1 MNIGGGEAAD
11 QVVRMM
17 LSGGEVAV
25 RLTGSA
31 VKNVLALS
39 MALVKDHRKISGKLR
54 MGQMLKETRDLR
66 VFSMTPEQ
74 YRAFKRNAKKQKL
87 LYAAIRDK
95 DGKGK
100 RIDVVLPAT
109 EIERA
114 NMIFERIRY
123 TPGSDAKE
131 QSDRTPTQKKE
142 QREQEVKSKK
152 DSRSEQDSPDIS
164 GSSDTPRGADNLEM
178 SDRPSVLKR
187 LKGFREQLDRQ
198 RQSAPTQN
206 RQKSNHKQR

>member
-1 MNIGGGEAAD
+1 MNVGGGEAAD

-17 LSGGEVAV
+17 LSGGEVVA

-39 MALVKDHRKISGKLR
+39 MALAKDHRKVSGKLR

-74 YRAFKRNAKKQKL
+74 YRAFKRSAKKQKL

-100 RIDVVLPAT
+100 HIDIVLPIT

-123 TPGSDAKE
+123 VPNSDTKKK
-131 QSDRTPTQKKE
+131 SDPTHTQKKE
-142 QREQEVKSKK
+142 QREQEVRSKK

-164 GSSDTPRGADNLEM
+164 GSSDTPKGADNLEM
-178 SDRPSVLKR
+178 SERPSVLKR
-187 LKGFREQLDRQ
+187 LKEFREQLDRQ
-198 RQSAPTQN
+198 RKAAPTKS
-206 RQKSNHKQR
+206 RQKSSHKQR